1 MSKSLSRFVTYSL
14 LADFFV
20 LLCLLVCLRLCVQ
33 LPACILANAG
43 SLSLHQCVHAAAWLL
58 CDVQWYCWP
67 EGFIGQSFSLADEL
81 DQRASPLLEDVDK
94 LYEFVTRR
102 REMCRW
108 SSWCR
113 GT

>member
-1 MSKSLSRFVTYSL
+1 
-14 LADFFV
+14 
-20 LLCLLVCLRLCVQ
+20 
-33 LPACILANAG
+33 
-43 SLSLHQCVHAAAWLL
+43 
-58 CDVQWYCWP
+58 VQWYCWP

-108 SSWCR
+108 SKN
-113 GT
+113 GHAM